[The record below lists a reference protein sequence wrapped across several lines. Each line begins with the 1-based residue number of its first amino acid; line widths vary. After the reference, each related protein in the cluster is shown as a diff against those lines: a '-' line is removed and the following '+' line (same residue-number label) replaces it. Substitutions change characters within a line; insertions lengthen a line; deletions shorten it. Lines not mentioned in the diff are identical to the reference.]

1 MTDSIPECLPR
12 RATLILRRLL
22 LLALLLALTFAA
34 FELPTSAPLEKSIRP
49 ASYLGRVHTTANL
62 C

>member
-1 MTDSIPECLPR
+1 MTDSIPEYLPR

-22 LLALLLALTFAA
+22 LLALLLAFTFAA

-49 ASYLGRVHTTANL
+49 ASYLDQ
-62 C
+62 